1 MGEASNIRMS
11 EKEDIF
17 HKILENHRD
26 RIYRLIWSY
35 VSTKMDRDDLYQN
48 ILLKIW
54 KGLDSFQH
62 RSSEG
67 TWVYRI
73 AINACIDYTRR
84 LGRHAQRLSSGETA
98 GIQVA
103 GDTDLESELIDHEDL
118 SILYRVIN
126 TLTPVERTLI
136 TLYLEDLP
144 HSEIAGIVGITERHV
159 AVKLS
164 RIKKKI
170 NEKIKQHEEHR

>member
-1 MGEASNIRMS
+1 MS
-11 EKEDIF
+11 AKEHNF
-17 HKILENHRD
+17 LKILENHRD

-35 VSTKMDRDDLYQN
+35 VSTKMDHDDLYQN

-84 LGRHAQRLSSGETA
+84 LGRHAKRLSSGEKTS
-98 GIQVA
+98 IQVA
-103 GDTDLESELIDHEDL
+103 GDTDIESELIDHEDL
-118 SILYRVIN
+118 SLLYRI
-126 TLTPVERTLI
+126 
-136 TLYLEDLP
+136 
-144 HSEIAGIVGITERHV
+144 
-159 AVKLS
+159 
-164 RIKKKI
+164 I